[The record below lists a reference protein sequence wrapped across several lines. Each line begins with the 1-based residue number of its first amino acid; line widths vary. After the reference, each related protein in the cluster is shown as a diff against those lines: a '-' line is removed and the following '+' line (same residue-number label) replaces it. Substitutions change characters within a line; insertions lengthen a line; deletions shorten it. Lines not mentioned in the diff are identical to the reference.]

1 MTLQTGCAMDNAE
14 DVATL
19 NLGFVIRHPNDEVG
33 RPVLFIDRSSM
44 TQSQYY
50 SRDSYLRV
58 LWYMVHTLSMEDSG
72 KYQMTGYIILLN
84 LTNYDPVGNKMH
96 GGDRVGANK
105 TFDIIR
111 DLSSLRLKSFHLLFS
126 SRQNTILNILFP
138 TIRAMHGRYIRLHS
152 IPHYDIINT
161 TTTATKKSHTTA
173 TTTLVS
179 SNTASPRSSVHYFDA
194 KHIHFTGGGGAAAV
208 AVADRG
214 RSDSF
219 DNDEAVAAAVYALSS
234 SSSPTQQQQENTTTK
249 HYYDDDDKNCYL
261 DTTALCQKYNMKSQN
276 LSHVIGGKQTIQHHL
291 DWIER
296 QTASVHKTV

>member
-1 MTLQTGCAMDNAE
+1 MTLETGCAMDNAE

-50 SRDSYLRV
+50 NRDSYLRV
-58 LWYMVHTLSMEDSG
+58 LWYMVHALSMEEQG
-72 KYQMTGYIILLN
+72 KYQMTGYIILIT

-111 DLSSLRLKSFHLLFS
+111 DLSSLRLKAFHLLFS

-152 IPHYDIINT
+152 IPHYDINTTTT
-161 TTTATKKSHTTA
+161 TTTATTTTTNTQTTA
-173 TTTLVS
+173 TKCPTTTAPLVS
-179 SNTASPRSSVHYFDA
+179 SNNTSSPRSSAHFDT
-194 KHIHFTGGGGAAAV
+194 KHTHFTAATAAA
-208 AVADRG
+208 ADRG
-214 RSDSF
+214 RSNSF
-219 DNDEAVAAAVYALSS
+219 DNG
-234 SSSPTQQQQENTTTK
+234 Q
-249 HYYDDDDKNCYL
+249 DDNDRSCYL
-261 DTTALCQKYNMKSQN
+261 DTIALCQKYNLKSEN
-276 LSHVIGGKQTIQHHL
+276 LSRVIGGKQTIQHHL
-291 DWIER
+291 DWIDR
-296 QTASVHKTV
+296 QQQVQKHDQSNFS

>member
-1 MTLQTGCAMDNAE
+1 MDNSE
-14 DVATL
+14 DISTL
-19 NLGFVIRHPNDEVG
+19 KQGFVIRNPNDEVG

-50 SRDSYLRV
+50 NRDSYLRV
-58 LWYMVHTLSMEDSG
+58 LWYMVHALSMEDSG
-72 KYQMTGYIILLN
+72 KYQMTGYIILIN

-161 TTTATKKSHTTA
+161 TTTATTTTTNTTTTA
-173 TTTLVS
+173 TKCPTTTAPLIS
-179 SNTASPRSSVHYFDA
+179 SNNTSSPRSSAHFDT
-194 KHIHFTGGGGAAAV
+194 KHTHFTAATAAA
-208 AVADRG
+208 ADRG
-214 RSDSF
+214 RSNSF
-219 DNDEAVAAAVYALSS
+219 DNG
-234 SSSPTQQQQENTTTK
+234 Q
-249 HYYDDDDKNCYL
+249 DDDDRSCYL
-261 DTTALCQKYNMKSQN
+261 DTIALCQKYNLKSEN
-276 LSHVIGGKQTIQHHL
+276 LSRVIGGKQTIQHHL
-291 DWIER
+291 DWIDR
-296 QTASVHKTV
+296 QQQVQKHDQSNFS